1 MAQTV
6 YSEVATVTDSVYK
19 DIDESGTTDQS
30 VIDLVNESA
39 AQASSEIEAEFIY
52 LISDT
57 VPFSTPFP
65 DWFVELANEL
75 TVGHF
80 WNKQNGDKTILEHA
94 QKAIHNARQKR
105 FDQPA
110 TSIRGNVI

>member
-1 MAQTV
+1 MVQTI
-6 YSEVATVTDSVYK
+6 YSEVAAVTDSVYK
-19 DIDESGTTDQS
+19 EIDESGTTDQS

-39 AQASSEIEAEFIY
+39 TQASSEIEAQFVF

-57 VPFSTPFP
+57 VPFVSPP

-94 QKAIHNARQKR
+94 REAIKESRNLR
-105 FDQPA
+105 FNQPPA
-110 TSIRGNVI
+110 ITRGNAF